1 MATGVGRYEDETLA
15 VRILIFKYN
24 IVKIISMA
32 RWDSDITPTQDLVQI
47 KRDKLK
53 KLLALY
59 GIAGALTGVS
69 FGLYFSGAV
78 C

>member
-1 MATGVGRYEDETLA
+1 
-15 VRILIFKYN
+15 
-24 IVKIISMA
+24 MA
-32 RWDSDITPTQDLVQI
+32 RWDSDITPAQDLVSI

-53 KLLALY
+53 KLLVLY